1 MVDSWKVIRGV
12 KYVDISNMP
21 KAYNTGVRVN
31 DTTMPPTFG
40 NITDAQTRQ
49 MIFDSGLEVF
59 TYYAY
64 KGVDTSAKNFDASLI
79 FGTYNGVALSGRM
92 FITFAKTNSDV
103 ISVTTLFSNSYDDKT
118 GTIQQTLSSIPNN
131 EATEMVFKIVPCYLD
146 TNYGNYK
153 KEIYGYAL
161 IVRSFKQGETGYRY
175 LSMGDFCLASI
186 INMGGSNVFSWH
198 GINVNGKVNVGDG
211 ARNEND
217 EADNDGG
224 YGDKFGSKDNVTI
237 PNKPTLT
244 LHNSGVRT
252 YVLDSQQMH
261 EFTEWLWTSDW
272 QDNIKKI
279 RSNPMEN
286 IINIGL
292 IDTSIPNSASSI
304 IVGNVSTTIQAG
316 ETEGFLDIECGSIT
330 IPEYYGNYADFEPFS
345 NYKIYLPKIGFVNLP
360 TDEIINNTIT
370 ITYRIELST
379 GEGICIIEIYNTRE
393 HFKYIY
399 NILPCQCVSTLPLTA
414 SDNTQRISSTIN
426 MVQGIAG
433 GILHGNPTSIAES
446 SINGALNVALSK
458 NPTEIYGKVGNMGA
472 LMSNKKPFVV
482 GTCTNIVVP
491 NEYGKNNG
499 YLTYKTFQIN
509 SLSGYCKTLNYHA
522 NFEAPKDC
530 LVEIENILN
539 SGFYI

>member
-21 KAYNTGVRVN
+21 SAYFTGVRVN

-40 NITDAQTRQ
+40 DITDAQTRQ

-92 FITFAKTNSDV
+92 YMTFAKTKDDV

-118 GTIQQTLSSIPNN
+118 GTKQQTLSSIPNN
-131 EATEMVFKIVPCYLD
+131 GATEMVFKIVPCYLN
-146 TNYGNYK
+146 TNYGGYK
-153 KEIYGYAL
+153 KELYGYAL
-161 IVRSFKQGETGYRY
+161 ITRSFREGETGYGY
-175 LSMGDFCLASI
+175 GSMGDFCLGAI
-186 INMGGSNVFSWH
+186 INMGGSNNYGWH
-198 GINVNGKVNVGDG
+198 GISVNGKVNVGDG

-252 YVLDSQQMH
+252 YVLDTQQMH
-261 EFTEWLWTSDW
+261 DFTEWLWTSDW

-292 IDTSIPNSASSI
+292 IDTSIPSSASSI

-379 GEGICIIEIYNTRE
+379 GEGICIIEIYNTRD

-414 SDNTQRISSTIN
+414 SDNTQRITSTIN

-472 LMSNKKPFVV
+472 LMSNKRPFVI

-509 SLSGYCKTLNYHA
+509 SLSGYCKALNYHA
-522 NFEAPKDC
+522 EFEAPKDC

-539 SGFYI
+539 NGFYI

>member
-1 MVDSWKVIRGV
+1 MVDSWKVIDGV
-12 KYVDISNMP
+12 KYVDISNLP
-21 KAYNTGVRVN
+21 DAKYIGVPANN
-31 DTTMPPTFG
+31 DNEPPTLG
-40 NITDAQTRQ
+40 GIIGDAIKTTL
-49 MIFDSGLEVF
+49 FDSGLEVF
-59 TYYAY
+59 VFFAHKDVT
-64 KGVDTSAKNFDASLI
+64 TSPQNFSAELK
-79 FGTYNGVALSGRM
+79 FGTNNGVAVSGKM
-92 FITFAKTNSDV
+92 LLTASKNTENIVN
-103 ISVTTLFSNSYDDKT
+103 VTTLYSNSYDSKT
-118 GTIQQTLSSIPNN
+118 STRQQLLRDIYYN
-131 EATEMVFKIVPCYLD
+131 EAEEIVVKVVPTYCDVYD
-146 TNYGNYK
+146 GSFRK
-153 KEIYGYAL
+153 QVYGYAVL
-161 IVRSFKQGETGYRY
+161 CRVLLLRDNKYGYST
-175 LSMGDFCLASI
+175 LDWFGLAAR
-186 INMGGSNVFSWH
+186 INYGGSNTYTWN
-198 GINVNGKVNVGDG
+198 GIVIDGSKDVTDG

-224 YGDKFGSKDNVTI
+224 YGDKTGSKDNVPI

-261 EFTEWLWTSDW
+261 DFTQWLWTSDW

-292 IDTSIPNSASSI
+292 IDTSIPSSSSTI
-304 IVGNVSTTIQAG
+304 IVGNISTAISAG
-316 ETEGFLDIECGSIT
+316 ETDAFIDIDCGSIT

-379 GEGICIIEIYNTRE
+379 GEGICIIEIYNTRDN
-393 HFKYIY
+393 FKYIY

-414 SDNTQRISSTIN
+414 SDNTQRITSTIN

-509 SLSGYCKTLNYHA
+509 SLSGYCKALNYHA

>member
-1 MVDSWKVIRGV
+1 MVDSWKIIRGV

-21 KAYNTGVRVN
+21 NAFYTSVKVN
-31 DTTMPPTFG
+31 NGLMPPTFG
-40 NITDAQTRQ
+40 DIEDAQTRQ

-92 FITFAKTNSDV
+92 FMTFAKTNDDV

-118 GTIQQTLSSIPNN
+118 GTKQQTLSSIPNN
-131 EATEMVFKIVPCYLD
+131 EATEMVFKIVPCYLN
-146 TNYGNYK
+146 TNYGGSK
-153 KEIYGYAL
+153 REEYGYSL
-161 IVRSFKQGETGYRY
+161 IVRLFKQGETGHRY
-175 LSMGDFCLASI
+175 YSMADFCLGAI
-186 INMGGSNVFSWH
+186 INRGGSNNYEWH

-224 YGDKFGSKDNVTI
+224 YGGKTGSKDNVTI

-261 EFTEWLWTSDW
+261 DFTEWLWTSDW

-292 IDTSIPNSASSI
+292 IDTSIPSTASSI
-304 IVGNVSTTIQAG
+304 IVGNVASQIQAG
-316 ETEGFLDIECGSIT
+316 ETDGFLDIECGSIT

-379 GEGICIIEIYNTRE
+379 GEGICIIEIYNTRD

-414 SDNTQRISSTIN
+414 SDNTQRITSTIN

-472 LMSNKKPFVV
+472 LMSNKKPFVI

-509 SLSGYCKTLNYHA
+509 ALSGYCKALNYHA
-522 NFEAPKDC
+522 EFEAPKDC
-530 LVEIENILN
+530 LIEIENILN

>member
-21 KAYNTGVRVN
+21 KAYFTGVKVN
-31 DTTMPPTFG
+31 DATMPPTFG
-40 NITDAQTRQ
+40 SITDAQTRQ

-92 FITFAKTNSDV
+92 YMTFAKTSSDV

-118 GTIQQTLSSIPNN
+118 GTMQQTLSSIPNN
-131 EATEMVFKIVPCYLD
+131 EATEMVFKIVPCYLN
-146 TNYGNYK
+146 TNYGGSK
-153 KEIYGYAL
+153 REVYGYAL
-161 IVRSFKQGETGYRY
+161 VVRSFRQGETGYRY
-175 LSMGDFCLASI
+175 SSMGDFCLGSI
-186 INMGGSNVFSWH
+186 INMGGSNNFTWH

-224 YGDKFGSKDNVTI
+224 YGEKTGSKDNVTI

-252 YVLDSQQMH
+252 YVLDTQQMH
-261 EFTEWLWTSDW
+261 DFTQWLWTSDW

-292 IDTSIPNSASSI
+292 IDTSIPSTASSI
-304 IVGNVSTTIQAG
+304 IVGNVSTSIQAG

-414 SDNTQRISSTIN
+414 SDNTQRITSTIN

-472 LMSNKKPFVV
+472 LMSNKRPFVI

-509 SLSGYCKTLNYHA
+509 SLSGYCKALNYHA
-522 NFEAPKDC
+522 NFEAPMEC

>member
-1 MVDSWKVIRGV
+1 MVDSWKVIDGV
-12 KYVDISNMP
+12 KYVDISNLP
-21 KAYNTGVRVN
+21 NANYIGVPANN
-31 DTTMPPTFG
+31 DNEPPTLG
-40 NITDAQTRQ
+40 GIIGDAIKTTL
-49 MIFDSGLEVF
+49 FDSGLEVF
-59 TYYAY
+59 AFFAHKDVT
-64 KGVDTSAKNFDASLI
+64 TSPQNFSAELK
-79 FGTYNGVALSGRM
+79 FGTNNGVAVSGKM
-92 FITFAKTNSDV
+92 LLTVSKNSENV
-103 ISVTTLFSNSYDDKT
+103 VNVTTLFANSYDTK
-118 GTIQQTLSSIPNN
+118 SSTRQELLREIYNN
-131 EATEMVFKIVPCYLD
+131 EAEEIVIKVVPTYCDVYD
-146 TNYGNYK
+146 GSFRK
-153 KEIYGYAL
+153 QVYGYAVL
-161 IVRSFKQGETGYRY
+161 CRDLLLRDNKYGYYTLDWFGLGAR
-175 LSMGDFCLASI
+175 
-186 INMGGSNVFSWH
+186 INYGGSNTYTWN
-198 GINVNGKVNVGDG
+198 GIVIDGSVDVTDG

-217 EADNDGG
+217 EANNDGG
-224 YGDKFGSKDNVTI
+224 YGDKTGSKDNVPI

-252 YVLDSQQMH
+252 YVLDTQQMH
-261 EFTEWLWTSDW
+261 DFTEWLWTSDW

-292 IDTSIPNSASSI
+292 IDTSIPSSSSTI
-304 IVGNVSTTIQAG
+304 IVGNISTAISAG
-316 ETEGFLDIECGSIT
+316 ETDAFLDVECGSIT

-379 GEGICIIEIYNTRE
+379 GEGICIIEIYNTRDN
-393 HFKYIY
+393 FKYIY

-414 SDNTQRISSTIN
+414 SDNTQRITSTIN

-472 LMSNKKPFVV
+472 LMSNKKPFVI

-499 YLTYKTFQIN
+499 YLTYKTYQIN
-509 SLSGYCKTLNYHA
+509 TLSGYCKALNYHA
-522 NFEAPKDC
+522 EFEAPKDC
-530 LVEIENILN
+530 LIEIENILN
-539 SGFYI
+539 SGFFI

>member
-21 KAYNTGVRVN
+21 KAYNTSVRVN
-31 DTTMPPTFG
+31 DATMPPTFG
-40 NITDAQTRQ
+40 SITDGQTRQ

-64 KGVDTSAKNFDASLI
+64 KGVHTSAKNFDASLI

-92 FITFAKTNSDV
+92 YMTFATTNSDV

-118 GTIQQTLSSIPNN
+118 STQQQTLSSIPNN
-131 EATEMVFKIVPCYLD
+131 EATEMVFKIVPCYLN

-153 KEIYGYAL
+153 KEVYGYAL
-161 IVRSFKQGETGYRY
+161 IVRAFKQGETGYRY
-175 LSMGDFCLASI
+175 SSMGDFCLGSI

-224 YGDKFGSKDNVTI
+224 YGGKTGSKDNVTI

-261 EFTEWLWTSDW
+261 DFTEWLWTSDW

-292 IDTSIPNSASSI
+292 IDTSIPSTASSI
-304 IVGNVSTTIQAG
+304 IVGNVSSTIQAG

-379 GEGICIIEIYNTRE
+379 GEGICIIEIYNTRDN
-393 HFKYIY
+393 FRYIY

-414 SDNTQRISSTIN
+414 SDNTQRITSTIN

-472 LMSNKKPFVV
+472 LMSNKRPFVI

-499 YLTYKTFQIN
+499 FLTYKTHQIN
-509 SLSGYCKTLNYHA
+509 SLSGYCKALNYHA

-530 LVEIENILN
+530 LLEIENVLN

>member
-21 KAYNTGVRVN
+21 RAYYTGVMVN
-31 DTTMPPTFG
+31 DATKPPTFG
-40 NITDAQTRQ
+40 DIEDVQTRQ

-64 KGVDTSAKNFDASLI
+64 QGVDTSAKNFDAGLI

-92 FITFAKTNSDV
+92 FMTFAKNNSDV

-118 GTIQQTLSSIPNN
+118 GTKQQTLSLIPNN

-175 LSMGDFCLASI
+175 YSMADFCLGAI
-186 INMGGSNVFSWH
+186 INMGGSNNYTWH

-261 EFTEWLWTSDW
+261 DFTEWLWTSDW

-292 IDTSIPNSASSI
+292 IDTSIPSSASSI
-304 IVGNVSTTIQAG
+304 IVGNVSTSIQAG
-316 ETEGFLDIECGSIT
+316 ETDGFLDIECGSIT

-379 GEGICIIEIYNTRE
+379 GEGICIIEIYNTRD

-414 SDNTQRISSTIN
+414 SDNTQRITSTIN

-472 LMSNKKPFVV
+472 LMSNKRPFVV

-509 SLSGYCKTLNYHA
+509 SLSGYCKALNYHA

>member
-21 KAYNTGVRVN
+21 NAFFTSVKVDNA
-31 DTTMPPTFG
+31 TMPPTFG
-40 NITDAQTRQ
+40 DIEDGQTRQ
-49 MIFDSGLEVF
+49 MIFNSGLEVF

-64 KGVDTSAKNFDASLI
+64 KGVDTSAKNFDASLT

-92 FITFAKTNSDV
+92 YMTFAKTNSDV

-118 GTIQQTLSSIPNN
+118 GTKQQILYSMPNN
-131 EATEMVFKIVPCYLD
+131 EATEMVFKIVPCYLN
-146 TNYGNYK
+146 TNYGGSK
-153 KEIYGYAL
+153 REVYGYAL
-161 IVRSFKQGETGYRY
+161 IVRSFKQGETGYGY
-175 LSMGDFCLASI
+175 SSMADFCLGSVI
-186 INMGGSNVFSWH
+186 YMGGSNNFTWH
-198 GINVNGKVNVGDG
+198 GISVNGKVNVGDG

-261 EFTEWLWTSDW
+261 DFTEWLWTSDW

-292 IDTSIPNSASSI
+292 IDTSIPSSASSI
-304 IVGNVSTTIQAG
+304 IVGNVSTSIQAG

-379 GEGICIIEIYNTRE
+379 GEGICIIEIYNTRD

-414 SDNTQRISSTIN
+414 SDNTQRITSTIN
-426 MVQGIAG
+426 MAQGIAG

-472 LMSNKKPFVV
+472 LMSNKKPFVI

-509 SLSGYCKTLNYHA
+509 SLSGYCKALNYHA
-522 NFEAPKDC
+522 NFEGPKDC

>member
-21 KAYNTGVRVN
+21 EAYYTGVGVN

-40 NITDAQTRQ
+40 NIVKAQTRQ

-64 KGVDTSAKNFDASLI
+64 KDVQTSPKQFDASLT
-79 FGTYNGVALSGRM
+79 FGTYNGVAISGRM
-92 FITFAKTNSDV
+92 IVTFSINSDNV
-103 ISVTTLFSNSYDDKT
+103 INVTTLFSNSYDDKT
-118 GTIQQTLSSIPNN
+118 GTKQQLLYSMTNN
-131 EATEMVFKIVPCYLD
+131 GATEIVFKIVPCYLD
-146 TNYGNYK
+146 TNYGGYK
-153 KEIYGYAL
+153 KELYGYAL
-161 IVRSFKQGETGYRY
+161 ITRSFKEGQTGYGY
-175 LSMGDFCLASI
+175 GSMGDFCLGAI
-186 INMGGSNVFSWH
+186 INMGGSNNYGWH

-261 EFTEWLWTSDW
+261 DFTEWLWTSDW

-292 IDTSIPNSASSI
+292 IDTSIPSSASSI
-304 IVGNVSTTIQAG
+304 IVGNVSTSIQAG

-379 GEGICIIEIYNTRE
+379 GEGICIIEIYNTRDN
-393 HFKYIY
+393 FKYIY

-414 SDNTQRISSTIN
+414 SDNTQRITSTIN

-472 LMSNKKPFVV
+472 LMSNKKPFVI

-509 SLSGYCKTLNYHA
+509 SLSGYCKALNYHA

-539 SGFYI
+539 SGFFI